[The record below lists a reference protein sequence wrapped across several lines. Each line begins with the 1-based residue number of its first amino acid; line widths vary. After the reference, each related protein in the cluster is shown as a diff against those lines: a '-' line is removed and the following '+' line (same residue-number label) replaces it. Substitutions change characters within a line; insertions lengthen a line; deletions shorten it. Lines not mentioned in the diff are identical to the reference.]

1 MRKLKKFIEWHKS
14 MIKWFKNLT
23 GWNNYTLLWFAFLEG
38 VIFTL
43 LLGYILKQGDQY
55 NDV

>member
-1 MRKLKKFIEWHKS
+1 MRKLKKFIEWHKN

-23 GWNNYTLLWFAFLEG
+23 GWNNYTLLWLAFLEG

-43 LLGYILKQGDQY
+43 LLGYIL
-55 NDV
+55 

>member
-14 MIKWFKNLT
+14 IIKWFKNLT
-23 GWNNYTLLWFAFLEG
+23 GWNNYTLLWLAFLEG

-43 LLGYILKQGDQY
+43 LLGYIL
-55 NDV
+55 